1 MMHPEMASALARQH
15 RHDLT
20 SQAAKASQAVAAR
33 RGHPRGGLLPRYR
46 LSWSRATLPAVAG
59 GRRGRSWV
67 IVISASRAL

>member
-1 MMHPEMASALARQH
+1 MHPETATALASNH

-20 SQAAKASQAVAAR
+20 SEAAKANQTAAR
-33 RGHPRGGLLPRYR
+33 RRTHPRGTLLPRYR
-46 LSWSRATLPAVAG
+46 VSWSRASLPAAAE